1 MLIFASTLVSE
12 GLRWLCHC
20 SVPTSS
26 LEWIFVSFPQH
37 PLQMRQLRL
46 REGQSTSQ
54 SCTAP
59 KRQRWDVNMG
69 SSNSRAQRR
78 SHVCSEPS
86 VPHCFLLVLS
96 LASFPPAPRTP
107 SPHLVFGLPSSGH
120 TSLSSFQRRGPTG
133 RPAHVRKFQ
142 PREPTQARDSEQPVA
157 LEETETWLS
166 VGGVV
171 TGDLKSCHFLGSPE
185 GTGRS

>member
-1 MLIFASTLVSE
+1 
-12 GLRWLCHC
+12 
-20 SVPTSS
+20 
-26 LEWIFVSFPQH
+26 
-37 PLQMRQLRL
+37 
-46 REGQSTSQ
+46 
-54 SCTAP
+54 
-59 KRQRWDVNMG
+59 MG

-185 GTGRS
+185 GTGRSEQPRDTLNHMRASAPLPKPCTSVKVKGCWLGW